1 MQCIPTTFQD
11 ALLRQWPLSYTPRPH
26 PEHKNKEHCRVHSNP
41 SNIPRDISNNT
52 PATDPKSAIP
62 RSAAPP
68 APAA

>member
-1 MQCIPTTFQD
+1 M
-11 ALLRQWPLSYTPRPH
+11 LSFVNYTPRPH